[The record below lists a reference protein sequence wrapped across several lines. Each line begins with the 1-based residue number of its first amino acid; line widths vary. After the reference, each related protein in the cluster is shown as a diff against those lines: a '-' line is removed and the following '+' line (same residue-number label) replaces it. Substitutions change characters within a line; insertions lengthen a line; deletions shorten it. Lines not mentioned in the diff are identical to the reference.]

1 MNKTRLLVCVILFSL
16 LAGCTPE
23 PTTTRAFINPAGDVP
38 QAWVDAPLDGMRIP
52 LEPYE
57 FVAHGTGAAGI
68 TQLEWIL
75 NGASLGGTA
84 AEGRGKLATFR
95 YNWTP
100 PAGGTYTLQ
109 VRAQDGKGA
118 WSEYDQVTFTVG
130 DPTPTPTQTAT
141 PTPTIETTFTPTPTA
156 TNTATATP
164 TPTAATGPLTF
175 SPGFSTNQFYYG
187 SCSPNSV
194 EMTVQLSST
203 ENVKHVELYL
213 RLLDQ
218 NSSQSTGW
226 DSFTVMSSQG
236 GGSFWAL
243 VKASQV
249 PGANKYDKATML
261 YQFVV
266 IGKNGKVLARSD
278 SYSDIS
284 LNKCG
289 ITFIRPGITLVPV
302 LPITTPIII
311 K

>member
-1 MNKTRLLVCVILFSL
+1 MNKTRLLVFVIIISL
-16 LAGCTPE
+16 LAGCSPAKSTA
-23 PTTTRAFINPAGDVP
+23 RGAFISPAGDAP

-52 LEPYE
+52 LAPYE
-57 FVAHGTGAAGI
+57 FVAHGTAAAGVI
-68 TQLEWIL
+68 QLEWIL

-100 PAGGTYTLQ
+100 PGGGSYTLQ

-118 WSEYDQVTFTVG
+118 WSETDQVTFTVG
-130 DPTPTPTQTAT
+130 EPTPTFTVTPTLTLTPEIPFTATATHTAT
-141 PTPTIETTFTPTPTA
+141 PTMTPTPMA
-156 TNTATATP
+156 
-164 TPTAATGPLTF
+164 GELIF

-194 EMTVQLSST
+194 EIAVLLSTT

-218 NSSQSTGW
+218 NSSQSTDW
-226 DSFTVMSSQG
+226 DSYAVMSSQG
-236 GGSFWAL
+236 GGSFWTL

-249 PGANKYDKATML
+249 PGANKFDKATLL

-266 IGKNGKVLARSD
+266 IGKNGKVLTRSE
-278 SYSDIS
+278 SFNDIS

-289 ITFIRPGITLVPV
+289 YIFLQPQITLLPV
-302 LPITTPIII
+302 EPIKTPFII